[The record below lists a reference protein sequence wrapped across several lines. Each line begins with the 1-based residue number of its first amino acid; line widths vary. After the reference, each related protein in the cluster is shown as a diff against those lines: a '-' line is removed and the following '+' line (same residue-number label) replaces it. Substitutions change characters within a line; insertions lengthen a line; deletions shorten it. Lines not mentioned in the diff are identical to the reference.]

1 MIGST
6 EERKKTIARFGQAKE
21 SEGTIANIDVF
32 EAEALGWYL
41 KTWSEEADAS
51 GHAKGNHN

>member
-6 EERKKTIARFGQAKE
+6 EGRKKTATGFWQAKE
-21 SEGTIANIDVF
+21 SKGTVVDGDVF

-41 KTWSEEADAS
+41 KA
-51 GHAKGNHN
+51 

>member
-6 EERKKTIARFGQAKE
+6 EERKKTVVGFWQAEE
-21 SEGTIANIDVF
+21 SEGTFVNRDVF

-41 KTWSEEADAS
+41 KT
-51 GHAKGNHN
+51 

>member
-6 EERKKTIARFGQAKE
+6 KERKKTTAGFWQAEE
-21 SEGTIANIDVF
+21 SEGTVVNRDVF

-41 KTWSEEADAS
+41 KT
-51 GHAKGNHN
+51 

>member
-6 EERKKTIARFGQAKE
+6 EERKKTAAGFWQAKE
-21 SEGTIANIDVF
+21 SEGTVMNRDVF

-41 KTWSEEADAS
+41 KT
-51 GHAKGNHN
+51 

>member
-6 EERKKTIARFGQAKE
+6 EERKRTTARFWQTEE
-21 SEGTIANIDVF
+21 SKGTIANREVF

-41 KTWSEEADAS
+41 KT
-51 GHAKGNHN
+51 

>member
-6 EERKKTIARFGQAKE
+6 EGRKKTAIGFWQAEE
-21 SEGTIANIDVF
+21 SKGTVVNGDVF

-41 KTWSEEADAS
+41 KTWREKADAS
-51 GHAKGNHN
+51 GRAKGSRN

>member
-6 EERKKTIARFGQAKE
+6 EERKGTTVGFWQAEE
-21 SEGTIANIDVF
+21 SEGIVADRDVF

-41 KTWSEEADAS
+41 KT
-51 GHAKGNHN
+51 

>member
-6 EERKKTIARFGQAKE
+6 KEKKKTATGFWQAKE
-21 SEGTIANIDVF
+21 SEGTIANGDVF

-41 KTWSEEADAS
+41 KT
-51 GHAKGNHN
+51 

>member
-6 EERKKTIARFGQAKE
+6 EERKKIATEFWQVEE
-21 SEGTIANIDVF
+21 SEGTIANGDMF

-41 KTWSEEADAS
+41 KT
-51 GHAKGNHN
+51 